1 LENEIS
7 KIQNEIDQNSIK
19 VVENSKSGNLDKSII
34 NKIPEHTNN
43 IKSKKK
49 NIAKLDK
56 VINEDAAKVEESRN
70 IIKKIDEEDKR
81 ISKDGRNIDILFSL
95 ESSS

>member
-1 LENEIS
+1 M
-7 KIQNEIDQNSIK
+7 
-19 VVENSKSGNLDKSII
+19 
-34 NKIPEHTNN
+34 
-43 IKSKKK
+43 K